1 MDKYFATK
9 SGEELGEELTSK
21 IDNYYKFVET
31 SGLLDAL
38 KTSHRQYYNLDGNS
52 EFSFSKELGST
63 GSQGE
68 YAKLKVNHYR
78 NLIQHI
84 LGMVTNTKPE
94 WTAIANNTDYSS
106 QAQTILASGLLD
118 YYMTTKRIERYFKK
132 ACEMSLYA
140 LEGWVSLRWDSN
152 SGDSYGVD
160 PELGIEIKAGD
171 IEIQNH
177 NLLDVI
183 RDPNKEESKQDWYI
197 VRTKKN
203 KYDLAAQYSEREE
216 EILHQTESDLKTLNV
231 QMAEKRFNVEE
242 TDDIEVFEFYHARTP
257 SMPEGKYCLFLNSD
271 VVLVESPLP
280 YRNIPLYRCVSSD
293 LHGSTFGYSN
303 AMDLLPI
310 QNAINILYSTVLTNQ
325 KTFGVQN
332 IMIPKGSNFSYSS
345 LGSGLNIMEYDHNA
359 GAPQA
364 LNLTATPPEIFN
376 TIKMLE
382 GVEEQLSGVNQVSR
396 GHAPASL
403 SGAAMALLHSQSL
416 SFSNNLQQE
425 YIALQEDVG
434 TGLINLLQDYAVTPR
449 VAQISGKHN
458 NGLVRAF
465 KNDDIADIS
474 RVSIKTANPVSKTAA
489 GRMELA
495 KDMVGTG
502 LVKTPEQ
509 YIEVVSTGRLEPI
522 IEGDLAENM
531 QIRNENEHLR
541 ELKSVSVVA
550 TDNHIQHIKEHK
562 AVIADPVN
570 RQNAQ
575 LVQST
580 LDHIMEHIEALKNTP
595 PELLQILGM
604 QGLPPDVPQQ
614 PTPGNTPQKVLAPG
628 NPIATEAG
636 KVNMPNMP
644 KNPMTGQTYNPD
656 EGN

>member
-1 MDKYFATK
+1 M
-9 SGEELGEELTSK
+9 
-21 IDNYYKFVET
+21 
-31 SGLLDAL
+31 
-38 KTSHRQYYNLDGNS
+38 
-52 EFSFSKELGST
+52 
-63 GSQGE
+63 
-68 YAKLKVNHYR
+68 
-78 NLIQHI
+78 
-84 LGMVTNTKPE
+84 
-94 WTAIANNTDYSS
+94 
-106 QAQTILASGLLD
+106 
-118 YYMTTKRIERYFKK
+118 
-132 ACEMSLYA
+132 
-140 LEGWVSLRWDSN
+140 
-152 SGDSYGVD
+152 
-160 PELGIEIKAGD
+160 
-171 IEIQNH
+171 
-177 NLLDVI
+177 
-183 RDPNKEESKQDWYI
+183 
-197 VRTKKN
+197 
-203 KYDLAAQYSEREE
+203 
-216 EILHQTESDLKTLNV
+216 
-231 QMAEKRFNVEE
+231 
-242 TDDIEVFEFYHARTP
+242 
-257 SMPEGKYCLFLNSD
+257 
-271 VVLVESPLP
+271 
-280 YRNIPLYRCVSSD
+280 
-293 LHGSTFGYSN
+293 
-303 AMDLLPI
+303 
-310 QNAINILYSTVLTNQ
+310 
-325 KTFGVQN
+325 
-332 IMIPKGSNFSYSS
+332 
-345 LGSGLNIMEYDHNA
+345 
-359 GAPQA
+359 
-364 LNLTATPPEIFN
+364 
-376 TIKMLE
+376 
-382 GVEEQLSGVNQVSR
+382 
-396 GHAPASL
+396 
-403 SGAAMALLHSQSL
+403 
-416 SFSNNLQQE
+416 
-425 YIALQEDVG
+425 QEDVG